1 LPRQLR
7 PSAPV
12 AADALL
18 PGDPGRALALAQEL
32 LEAPKMSNHSRGLWG
47 YWGKTA
53 AGRELT
59 IQSTGIGGPS
69 AAVVLSELAELGVR
83 RAIRLG
89 TCVGVGFEL
98 VLGQLLAVE
107 GAVAADGVSRALGAR
122 ASVAPDPELGAAVAV
137 AAREADGRGAR
148 VVTADLAYELGVAP
162 RRDWPAGVDAV
173 DLATAPL
180 LALGERLGVATASLL
195 VVSELAGSDRGEPI
209 GDEALAESALQMGH
223 AATTAL
229 GLN

>member
-98 VLGQLLAVE
+98 GLGQLLAVE
-107 GAVAADGVSRALGAR
+107 GAVAADGVSRALG
-122 ASVAPDPELGAAVAV
+122 
-137 AAREADGRGAR
+137 
-148 VVTADLAYELGVAP
+148 
-162 RRDWPAGVDAV
+162 VDAG

-195 VVSELAGSDRGEPI
+195 VVSELAGSDRGGPI
-209 GDEALAESALQMGH
+209 GDAALAESAMRMGRA
-223 AATTAL
+223 AATAL
-229 GLN
+229 DLN